1 MSHPHRS
8 LSSLDI
14 QQHRSRLPP
23 QDPGSPTTGSPS
35 RLAPARAG
43 MAAFQRR
50 RWNPTT
56 SRGPQPHGAGPSRR
70 ERRAS
75 SGIRTPGRPRACA
88 RAGRGAAGA
97 PRPCQRPPGSPAPAA
112 AAPAPAAAPFPSPSL
127 TSLPLPPPRERR
139 GRRRL
144 LHAGGPAAPDSP
156 TPPPP
161 CRGRPRLAGAAHC
174 VNCVT
179 AATQPAV
186 ATATRGAGRGGA
198 AWWRPAVAP
207 RGGAVPGRPRIPAG
221 NSRWDA
227 GRAHLLRAEA
237 SAGLVGTFPTD
248 IIAER
253 SH

>member
-8 LSSLDI
+8 FSLDI
-14 QQHRSRLPP
+14 HPAAPLPPPSAPSPIPNLGITFTPRTCPARDGGVPEAQVETPPLPAGRSHMERGPPGGNAALPAGSGPRACTERGGGTPGPASALPAPPHLPP
-23 QDPGSPTTGSPS
+23 Q
-35 RLAPARAG
+35 R
-43 MAAFQRR
+43 
-50 RWNPTT
+50 
-56 SRGPQPHGAGPSRR
+56 
-70 ERRAS
+70 
-75 SGIRTPGRPRACA
+75 
-88 RAGRGAAGA
+88 
-97 PRPCQRPPGSPAPAA
+97 RPPLPRRSHRRP
-112 AAPAPAAAPFPSPSL
+112 L
-127 TSLPLPPPRERR
+127 TSLPLPPPPRERR

-207 RGGAVPGRPRIPAG
+207 LGGAVPGRARIPAG
-221 NSRWDA
+221 NSRWDP
-227 GRAHLLRAEA
+227 GRPHLLRAEA
-237 SAGLVGTFPTD
+237 SAGLGGSCGTE